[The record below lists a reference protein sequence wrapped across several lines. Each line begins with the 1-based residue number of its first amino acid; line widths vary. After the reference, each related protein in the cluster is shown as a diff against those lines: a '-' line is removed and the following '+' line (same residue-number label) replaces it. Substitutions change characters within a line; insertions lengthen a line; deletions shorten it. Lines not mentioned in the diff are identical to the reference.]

1 MNNLVFSID
10 CCHRALT
17 IAPDLPTFYPL
28 RSQDKGVLVFSSA
41 TSSTLISGEATLMD
55 DGLIIFPLP
64 SVIASLVD
72 AGGGGV
78 NAEAPWGSGEG
89 DQDGGAGWGAAS
101 RSSVTVE
108 GTFVWMGGAIS
119 GNARVRALRNKRL
132 HHLDDINFPRA
143 VGSPFGK
150 RTFLLDCCTCF

>member
-1 MNNLVFSID
+1 M
-10 CCHRALT
+10 
-17 IAPDLPTFYPL
+17 
-28 RSQDKGVLVFSSA
+28 LVFSSA
-41 TSSTLISGEATLMD
+41 TSSTLISGEVTLMD
-55 DGLIIFPLP
+55 DGLIIFPPP
-64 SVIASLVD
+64 SVLASLVE

-78 NAEAPWGSGEG
+78 DAEAPWGSWEG

-132 HHLDDINFPRA
+132 HLDGIDFPRT
-143 VGSPFGK
+143 VGS
-150 RTFLLDCCTCF
+150 